1 MYSLQFN
8 LLSSI
13 LIFEFPISLYR
24 SVPQILSGE
33 LCFILPN
40 WDTSQLSISCQCWFS
55 HERFLLL
62 TSLQPSALC
71 FKHSSALSIAPRLMD
86 ILKIVTHLHYIK
98 ITNTFK
104 HKKLCNKNP
113 HRISQILTYLYIIL
127 FSFTSKHLH
136 NHLMLSFIWIFM
148 LINIQMKMSMSTCF
162 SITIAGIR

>member
-1 MYSLQFN
+1 M
-8 LLSSI
+8 
-13 LIFEFPISLYR
+13 
-24 SVPQILSGE
+24 
-33 LCFILPN
+33 
-40 WDTSQLSISCQCWFS
+40 SISCQCWFS

-136 NHLMLSFIWIFM
+136 NHLMLSFIWIFL

-162 SITIAGIR
+162 SITIAGIRQHDKKQKRAQLPDTSTKYDITWIIPGTYMIKAGRA